1 MSEKKEPDDLTR
13 RLGTQIYLLRRELE
27 IGEEMQ
33 RRINRYWKSWYY
45 LTDDEKRIYEEFTN
59 GTIADKIREKQNMQR
74 MRPAPFKGAS
84 LRMHALSQ
92 HWQPKSIQC

>member
-59 GTIADKIREKQNMQR
+59 GTIANKIMEKLNR
-74 MRPAPFKGAS
+74 
-84 LRMHALSQ
+84 LVV
-92 HWQPKSIQC
+92 